1 MWEQGKSKYANV
13 IMDLKYEDFA
23 ELIIEKRIPKGSTLA
38 VYELRIMIFEDILE
52 EKWTYHQMKDLESVL
67 VYVKKEIEEL
77 YNQIPLFDNDKLN
90 DWLDRFID
98 KVNEF

>member
-1 MWEQGKSKYANV
+1 MWEQGKSKYANE

-23 ELIIEKRIPKGSTLA
+23 ELIIEKRIPKGTTLA